1 MYMVLIDKPDLF
13 TQHKIA
19 KMHWEAYHSKYPDL
33 LISNNMDD
41 YLASTLEDCS
51 QRKCLVMPDFSG
63 LIVLE
68 DMTDKLL
75 LNSTYHLVRRI
86 YVRPEFRGQGI
97 AKAMVRYCQSIY
109 GSLMGYNGQFYKIG
123 EM

>member
-1 MYMVLIDKPDLF
+1 MVLIDNPKQSILN
-13 TQHKIA
+13 KIA
-19 KMHWEAYHSKYPDL
+19 RIHWEAYHSKYPNL
-33 LISNNMDD
+33 LVSNNMDD
-41 YLASTLEDCS
+41 YIQSTLEDCS
-51 QRKCLVMPDFSG
+51 IRKCLVMPNFSG

-86 YVRPEFRGQGI
+86 YVRPELRGQGI
-97 AKAMVRYCQSIY
+97 AKSMIKHCQSIY
-109 GSLMGYNGQFYKIG
+109 GTLMGYDGQFYKIG

>member
-1 MYMVLIDKPDLF
+1 MVLIDKPDLF

-19 KMHWEAYHSKYPDL
+19 KMHWEAYHLKYPDL
-33 LISNNMDD
+33 LISNNMED
-41 YLASTLEDCS
+41 YLAST
-51 QRKCLVMPDFSG
+51 
-63 LIVLE
+63 LE

-97 AKAMVRYCQSIY
+97 AKSMIKHCQSIY
-109 GSLMGYNGQFYKIG
+109 GTLMGYDGQFYKIG